1 MSIPKITHQIW
12 MQGWDALP
20 EKFKQNVDDL
30 HTMNPEYEHKQWDE
44 KSLRE
49 ECKKVGNSCVA
60 RFDSYE
66 KMISKVDFG
75 RYVLLYRYGG
85 ISIDTDMKPLR
96 PIRET
101 PGIDKTDFMI
111 SEATFPYN
119 LIGGLNNA
127 VILCRPEHPYM
138 KKILDAGIKDT
149 RKQSDFVLKDMYVHY
164 TTGPLFV
171 MEQLGG
177 HRKELVILPYKY
189 YEPCLSL
196 DKYCKVDSQSI
207 MDHKHELSWMTGFLK
222 YIIHILCFIKHYFLY
237 IMAAILSA
245 IVLLRSLRK
254 RKSQTRRR
262 S

>member
-1 MSIPKITHQIW
+1 
-12 MQGWDALP
+12 MQGWEALP

-49 ECKKVGNSCVA
+49 ECKKVGEACVA

-96 PIRET
+96 AIRET
-101 PGIDKTDFMI
+101 PGIDTTEFMI

-119 LIGGLNNA
+119 LINGLNNA

-138 KKILDAGIKDT
+138 KKIVDAAIKDG
-149 RKQSDFVLKDMYVHY
+149 RKQSDFVFKDMYVHY

-171 MEQLGG
+171 MEQLGE

-237 IMAAILSA
+237 LVGAILTA
-245 IVLLRSLRK
+245 WVLLRSLGK
-254 RKSQTRRR
+254 RKPQQTRRR
-262 S
+262 RG